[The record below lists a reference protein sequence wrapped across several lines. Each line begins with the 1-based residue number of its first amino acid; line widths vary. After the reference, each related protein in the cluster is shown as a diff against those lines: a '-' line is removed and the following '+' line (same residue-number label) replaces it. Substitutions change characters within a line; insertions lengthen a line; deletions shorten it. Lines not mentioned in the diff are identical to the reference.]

1 VIMVMTRQLSAVKRL
16 LAALTSSG
24 GKLRRWINDVTVGYA
39 ADKVRPNAGTSD
51 ARRSSRA
58 ASTASCRESVI
69 AVIPGVD
76 RTKKFSKLCLFSTY
90 DADGVI
96 DPHVFFHLDAISR
109 SGFDIALISTSP
121 SVSGKDVKQAQSQ
134 CRFLIHRQNCGL
146 DFASWKSGLELIE
159 DIGDYERI
167 LLANDSVF
175 GPFCDLRP
183 IFKGFEDSTAAVCGM
198 TESLEQS
205 LHLQSYFLYF
215 KMREI
220 PPKLWRQFWADVV
233 PLDDKEAIV
242 ERYEVGLSQQLLA
255 AGIELHAYI
264 ARDAVDAAA
273 RRLGQRFQYFERLN
287 KDAFNSTWFMWDI
300 LLTNFRFP
308 YLKTTILKR
317 DPLHSRCLGR
327 WREMLPANV
336 QHSVVPLIDDY
347 LRRTK
352 NSLPDGP

>member
-1 VIMVMTRQLSAVKRL
+1 
-16 LAALTSSG
+16 
-24 GKLRRWINDVTVGYA
+24 
-39 ADKVRPNAGTSD
+39 
-51 ARRSSRA
+51 
-58 ASTASCRESVI
+58 
-69 AVIPGVD
+69 
-76 RTKKFSKLCLFSTY
+76 
-90 DADGVI
+90 
-96 DPHVFFHLDAISR
+96 
-109 SGFDIALISTSP
+109 
-121 SVSGKDVKQAQSQ
+121 
-134 CRFLIHRQNCGL
+134 
-146 DFASWKSGLELIE
+146 
-159 DIGDYERI
+159 
-167 LLANDSVF
+167 
-175 GPFCDLRP
+175 
-183 IFKGFEDSTAAVCGM
+183 M